1 VTTEERGVVEEEKL
15 VLEGEVT
22 VDEQRRIVIY
32 KAPTPRS
39 PGSETLQSRIIAR
52 FGGGRYELIGAGTY
66 RVPAKLGKL
75 RITVER
81 IDSETTQDEN
91 E

>member
-1 VTTEERGVVEEEKL
+1 MTTEERGVVEEEKL

-39 PGSETLQSRIIAR
+39 AGSETLQSRIIAR
-52 FGGGRYELIGAGTY
+52 FGGG
-66 RVPAKLGKL
+66 
-75 RITVER
+75 
-81 IDSETTQDEN
+81 
-91 E
+91 